1 MTAMLSLDT
10 NILARYLL
18 NDTRAQSI
26 AAEELLLHQECTA
39 PVTVFL
45 ERVWVLE
52 SNGYKRN
59 EITGALRLICALEN
73 FTVQSPEVM
82 DLALSWYEQKM
93 DFADSLHLALSTQA
107 DRFVTFDKSFVK
119 VAQRMTTVP
128 QVTFP

>member
-1 MTAMLSLDT
+1 MLSLDT

-18 NDTRAQSI
+18 NDTRVQSI

-45 ERVWVLE
+45 ELVWVLE

-59 EITGALRLICALEN
+59 EIASALRMICALEN
-73 FTVQSPEVM
+73 FTVQMPEVM
-82 DLALSWYEQKM
+82 NLALSWYEQKM
-93 DFADSLHLALSTQA
+93 DFADSLHLSLSTQA

-119 VAQRMTTVP
+119 VAQRLTTGT